1 MGQVRKRDQKG
12 APVKRGRTRLGQEV
26 EAALAEAL
34 AHTRGELTLK
44 EHVVPVDPDV
54 VSIRRRLGLS
64 RSRFARRF
72 GLDPRA
78 VQDWEQGRRRPDRA
92 ARVLLTIIDR
102 EPEAVDRVL
111 ATLDEAAD

>member
-1 MGQVRKRDQKG
+1 MSRRRTDL
-12 APVKRGRTRLGQEV
+12 GREV
-26 EAALAEAL
+26 EAALGEAV
-34 AHTRGELTLK
+34 AHARGELSLT
-44 EHVVPVDPDV
+44 EHVIPLDLDV
-54 VSIRRRLGLS
+54 VSIRKRTRLS
-64 RSRFARRF
+64 RVQFARRF

-111 ATLDEAAD
+111 ATLD